1 MTEEQPGDVMDYLAA
16 IPISNARAVGLKMLG
31 LGTLALL
38 VNYFSVMSNGRYH
51 FFLLPLAFPIVLAG
65 VCLAIIRQPRSA
77 SGEPAFW
84 GRFLLVASAT
94 LGAGL
99 GIVAS
104 LMLLG
109 LGS

>member
-16 IPISNARAVGLKMLG
+16 VPISNARAVGLQMFG
-31 LGTLALL
+31 LGTVVLAA
-38 VNYFSVMSNGRYH
+38 NYFSVATNGRYH
-51 FFLLPLAFPIVLAG
+51 FFLLPLAFPVVLG
-65 VCLAIIRQPRSA
+65 GLCLAIIGQPRSA

-84 GRFLLVASAT
+84 GRFLLVAAAT

-99 GIVAS
+99 GIVAV